1 MTSIAS
7 PARSEDVEGTTWL
20 TGRHATRWEALT
32 AALGVVAAV
41 AAVIVTLRADFLA
54 YPGWLALQKADV
66 ILGPI
71 VVGLYWRRR
80 RPQSPF
86 GPLLIAFGFLHVPYI
101 LQSSERSALFTVGVH
116 WEGVIYLATLAV
128 ILAFPSGRF
137 GRLDRFILIA
147 AALVVVVPN
156 SAIVLLSPSIFA
168 GGSISACR
176 ETCPGNALFVGSHP
190 ELVTRLVD
198 VDRAAIITIAV
209 GTAAVL
215 IWRFASGSPPR
226 RRALVIGTPI
236 ALVFLFTQAAYQ
248 LSVALGP
255 ADRELNTFLRWSF
268 VVARSA
274 LWYGF
279 LLALVAAQIFA
290 ARVLRQMVGES
301 LRRPSF
307 GELESLLRRPLGDP
321 GLRLAFH
328 RRDTDLWT
336 DGEGAVVPTPT
347 PGSGRMLTE
356 VPRQSGRAAALVHD
370 VQLADDPELLQ
381 AAGATVLLALE
392 NAELEAA
399 WNESLHELRDSRSR
413 IAAVGD
419 LERRHLEQ
427 DLHDGAQQTLVAT
440 RVGLGLIT
448 EELGDDVTL
457 HRRLSALEEELDR
470 AIAELR
476 AIAHGIYPALLSDE
490 GLVPALRAVAA
501 RSPRVTV
508 TGDRIARYPPEI
520 ETGLYYCCRE
530 AVTNVIKHAG
540 DDARVWIRLR
550 DTGDELRFE
559 VRDNGVGFDPRASRD
574 GGGLRNIEDRI
585 GALDG
590 RVTFSSSPG
599 AGTVVR
605 GFVPLQR

>member
-1 MTSIAS
+1 MTSPS
-7 PARSEDVEGTTWL
+7 
-20 TGRHATRWEALT
+20 GRHALGWWETVA

-41 AAVIVTLRADFLA
+41 AAVVVTLRADFLA
-54 YPGWLALQKADV
+54 YPGWLALQKADL

-71 VVGLYWRRR
+71 GVGLYWRRC
-80 RPQSPF
+80 RPQSRF
-86 GPLLIAFGFLHVPYI
+86 GPMFIAFGFLHVPYI
-101 LQSSERSALFTVGVH
+101 LQSSESSSLFTVGVH

-137 GRLDRFILIA
+137 DRLDRFILIA
-147 AALVVVVPN
+147 AGLFAVVPN
-156 SAIVLLSPSIFA
+156 SAIVLLSPSISA

-176 ETCPGNALFVGSHP
+176 EACPGNALSVGSHP

-198 VDRAAIITIAV
+198 IDRTAIITIAL

-215 IWRFASGSPPR
+215 IWRFATGSPPR
-226 RRALVIGTPI
+226 RRALAIGTPI

-248 LSVALGP
+248 LSVALGS
-255 ADRELNTFLRWSF
+255 ADGELNTVLRWSF
-268 VVARSA
+268 VIARSA

-279 LLALVAAQIFA
+279 LLALVAAQLFA

-301 LRRPSF
+301 LRRPPF
-307 GELESLLRRPLGDP
+307 GELESLLRGPLGDP
-321 GLRLAFH
+321 GLRLAFSE
-328 RRDTDLWT
+328 RDPDAWT
-336 DGEGAVVPTPT
+336 DGEGAVVPTPGT
-347 PGSGRMLTE
+347 GSGQTLTL
-356 VPRQSGRAAALVHD
+356 VARQSGRAAALIHD
-370 VQLADDPELLQ
+370 VQLTDDPELLR
-381 AAGATVLLALE
+381 AAGATALLALE

-399 WNESLHELRDSRSR
+399 WTDSLHELRKSRSR
-413 IAAVGD
+413 IAAAGD

-440 RVGLGLIT
+440 RVTLGLIT
-448 EELGDDVTL
+448 EELGDDGDL
-457 HRRLSALEEELDR
+457 HGRLNTVEDGLDR

-476 AIAHGIYPALLSDE
+476 ALAHGIYPALLADE
-490 GLVPALRAVAA
+490 GLVPALTAVAT

-508 TGDRIARYPPEI
+508 RGDRISRYAPEI

-540 DDARVWIRLR
+540 ADARVWIRLR
-550 DTGDELRFE
+550 DTGDKLHFE
-559 VRDNGVGFDPRASRD
+559 VRDDGVGFDPRARSE

-585 GALDG
+585 GTLDG

-599 AGTVVR
+599 NGTVVS
-605 GFVPLQR
+605 GYVPLRQ